1 MNQQIQNLW
10 NLIKT
15 HPLYAALAVAVIV
28 IVLFL
33 FSNSIGAGIEHWR
46 ANRFDAKQAA
56 YEKQVADLK
65 TERDA
70 LIKRANDAEAK
81 AMLKEA
87 EAKELHDLIDAK
99 GGQIE
104 KAANDLEKKLE
115 DAKRDTG
122 NCAAA
127 PDQRECLCAKL
138 KALGFECN

>member
-1 MNQQIQNLW
+1 MNHFINSVINW
-10 NLIKT
+10 VKA
-15 HPLYAALAVAVIV
+15 HPLYAVGAVIAV
-28 IVLFL
+28 VLLLFA
-33 FSNSIGAGIEHWR
+33 FSNALGGALEHWR
-46 ANRFDAKQAA
+46 ASRFDAKQAA

-122 NCAAA
+122 NCANA